1 MSAQTKKTGDNMD
14 ENLTSIDQLDE
25 DEMRT
30 YCEDMEGHLQDA
42 NNERSR
48 LRRSMQ
54 RELDNLKQGM
64 DEVTDHSNKS
74 EYPQATGCAKAI
86 ILCSIN
92 ALTIALK

>member
-1 MSAQTKKTGDNMD
+1 MD
-14 ENLTSIDQLDE
+14 ENQTSIDQLDE

-30 YCEDMEGHLQDA
+30 YCEEMENLILKKNIELA
-42 NNERSR
+42 R
-48 LRRSMQ
+48 LRKTMQ
-54 RELDNLKQGM
+54 RELDTLRQGL

-86 ILCSIN
+86 IRCAIN